1 MDVTTLIDAVAQIKS
16 QADELTHQ
24 EIIDSLSRPLAEFTT
39 SAENQGFAEAYGP
52 SGNYT
57 RLLLNDPRE
66 PYQIVLVFW
75 GPGRGSPIHDH
86 DDTIGAVSALTGEA
100 KEIKYGVTRCE
111 GERVKLTQGSEF
123 TIAPGRVTPI
133 LPEADKQLH
142 LMVNEETR
150 WAATVHIYLTA
161 IHRYRQYEPTPDGAF
176 RTAETSLWF
185 DECRVGR
192 RMPTR
197 TRI

>member
-1 MDVTTLIDAVAQIKS
+1 MDVTTLIDAVARIKS
-16 QADELTHQ
+16 EADELTHQ
-24 EIIDSLSRPLAEFTT
+24 EIIDRLSGPLAEFTT
-39 SAENQGFAEAYGP
+39 STENQGFAEAYSP

-57 RLLLNDPRE
+57 RLLLNDPQE

-100 KEIKYGVTRCE
+100 KEIKYVVTRCE
-111 GERVKLTQGSEF
+111 GEHVKLTQGSEF

-133 LPEADKQLH
+133 LPEDDKQLH
-142 LMVNEETR
+142 LMINEKRR
-150 WAATVHIYLTA
+150 WAATVHVYLTA
-161 IHRYRQYEPTPDGAF
+161 IHRYRQYEPAPDGSF

-185 DECRVGR
+185 DECGVGR
-192 RMPTR
+192 RMTR
-197 TRI
+197 SARS